1 MAETVCATGQDSV
14 SVADLPP
21 DLLSLSLSPRLH
33 LLLDMGAEE
42 ESRDCRAYKG
52 APLPCLIG
60 SSKRPAP
67 PPCRRI
73 PPSCG
78 SSLQTSGTRKL
89 CRWCLN
95 SASLLMWKDL
105 AGNRRFGFCRL
116 RAGTQ
121 SCLCILSHLPWFE
134 VFYKLL
140 NTVGDLL
147 AQDQVSEAEE
157 LLQNLFQ
164 QSLSGPQASVGLELG
179 SGVTVS
185 SGQGIL
191 PPIPGTSKPLSCF
204 VAPDSGRLPSI
215 PENRNLTELVVAVT
229 DENIVALFAALLAER
244 RVLLTAS
251 KLSTL
256 TSCVH
261 ASCALLYPMRW
272 EHVLIPTLPP
282 HLLDYCCAPMPYL
295 IGVHASL
302 AERVRE
308 KALEDVVV
316 LNVDANTLETT
327 FNDVQALPPDVVSLL
342 RLRLRKVAL
351 APGEGV
357 SRLFLKA
364 QALLFGG
371 YRDALVCS
379 PGQPVTFSEEAFLA
393 QKPGAPLQAFHRRA
407 VHLQLFKQFIEAR
420 LEKLNN
426 GEGFS
431 DQFEQEITGCGASS
445 GTIRSYQLWA
455 DNLKKGGGALL
466 HSVKAKTQ
474 PAVKNMYRS
483 AKSSLKGVQSLLMYK
498 DGDSILQ
505 RGGSLRAPALTSR
518 SDRLQQRLPITRHFG
533 QNRPLRPSRRR
544 LLEEGPSEPPGVGT
558 PPLSPEDEGCP
569 WAEEAL
575 DGSFLGSG
583 EELDL
588 LSEILDSLSVGAKSA
603 GSLRPSQ
610 SLDCCHRGDLDSC
623 FSLPNIPRWQ
633 PDDTKLPEPEPQ
645 PLSLPS
651 LQSTSS
657 LDATSSSKD
666 PRSQLIPSESDQET
680 SPSQSSTASA
690 DPSSRG
696 DPEPSPLTE
705 PLILHLAPSH
715 KAAED
720 SRTQENP
727 ASWLSTAPTE
737 PSPPESPQILA
748 PTKPNF
754 DIAWTSQ
761 PLDPSSD
768 PSSLEDP
775 RAQSPKALLAE
786 HAHLQPLK
794 EPGAPNSP
802 ATPTSNWQKL
812 QPSSRPRVAD
822 LKKCFEG

>member
-1 MAETVCATGQDSV
+1 
-14 SVADLPP
+14 
-21 DLLSLSLSPRLH
+21 
-33 LLLDMGAEE
+33 
-42 ESRDCRAYKG
+42 
-52 APLPCLIG
+52 
-60 SSKRPAP
+60 
-67 PPCRRI
+67 
-73 PPSCG
+73 
-78 SSLQTSGTRKL
+78 
-89 CRWCLN
+89 
-95 SASLLMWKDL
+95 
-105 AGNRRFGFCRL
+105 
-116 RAGTQ
+116 
-121 SCLCILSHLPWFE
+121 
-134 VFYKLL
+134 
-140 NTVGDLL
+140 
-147 AQDQVSEAEE
+147 
-157 LLQNLFQ
+157 
-164 QSLSGPQASVGLELG
+164 
-179 SGVTVS
+179 
-185 SGQGIL
+185 
-191 PPIPGTSKPLSCF
+191 
-204 VAPDSGRLPSI
+204 
-215 PENRNLTELVVAVT
+215 
-229 DENIVALFAALLAER
+229 
-244 RVLLTAS
+244 
-251 KLSTL
+251 
-256 TSCVH
+256 
-261 ASCALLYPMRW
+261 
-272 EHVLIPTLPP
+272 
-282 HLLDYCCAPMPYL
+282 
-295 IGVHASL
+295 
-302 AERVRE
+302 
-308 KALEDVVV
+308 
-316 LNVDANTLETT
+316 
-327 FNDVQALPPDVVSLL
+327 
-342 RLRLRKVAL
+342 
-351 APGEGV
+351 
-357 SRLFLKA
+357 
-364 QALLFGG
+364 
-371 YRDALVCS
+371 
-379 PGQPVTFSEEAFLA
+379 
-393 QKPGAPLQAFHRRA
+393 
-407 VHLQLFKQFIEAR
+407 
-420 LEKLNN
+420 
-426 GEGFS
+426 
-431 DQFEQEITGCGASS
+431 
-445 GTIRSYQLWA
+445 
-455 DNLKKGGGALL
+455 
-466 HSVKAKTQ
+466 
-474 PAVKNMYRS
+474 
-483 AKSSLKGVQSLLMYK
+483 MYK

-544 LLEEGPSEPPGVGT
+544 RLEEGPSEPPGVGT